1 MVHLSSY
8 TLATGGSRGEE
19 SQRETAEGD
28 IVVVDSLQV
37 DKDGS
42 LAVSGT
48 SLVAKGH
55 SLTAG
60 VGGSADEK
68 VGQAPPT
75 SQSQQQV
82 VRKQK
87 KQLRQLR

>member
-37 DKDGS
+37 DSS

-55 SLTAG
+55 SLAAG

-68 VGQAPPT
+68 VSQAPPT